1 MFCEPQ
7 TIILALNIATSCDGL
22 PCPEANRVVIIPQP
36 LLHTIIFL
44 IEMAVAARLAAKFNT
59 YYAEKPGKPLA
70 ATSRR
75 GPANRSANSA
85 HDDGHERCK
94 PIPRSKRQTHN

>member
-1 MFCEPQ
+1 MF
-7 TIILALNIATSCDGL
+7 TSEVCQ
-22 PCPEANRVVIIPQP
+22 EANCVVIVLQP

-59 YYAEKPGKPLA
+59 YYAEKPGMPLS
-70 ATSRR
+70 ATSR
-75 GPANRSANSA
+75 GVPANMSANSA

-94 PIPRSKRQTHN
+94 PTRYQIAR

>member
-1 MFCEPQ
+1 VLKH
-7 TIILALNIATSCDGL
+7 ITS
-22 PCPEANRVVIIPQP
+22 EACQAANCVVIAVQP

-59 YYAEKPGKPLA
+59 YYAEKPGMSLS

-75 GPANRSANSA
+75 VLADMFPNSA
-85 HDDGHERCK
+85 DDNGHQRRK
-94 PIPRSKRQTHN
+94 PTPTSNLPRTIKLTK